1 MSRIIPIDEIT
12 DGQVLGDAVKNNFGQ
27 TLIPAGVDLQKRHIA
42 LLKTWSIPNVTIK
55 SSEEDSNEEI
65 SNEVVEM
72 SLRELEKRINWE
84 PRNGNEEDL
93 IEMAALA
100 TAKRISNN

>member
-12 DGQVLGDAVKNNFGQ
+12 DGQVLGDAVNNNFGQ
-27 TLIPAGVDLQKRHIA
+27 TLIPAGAALQKRHIA

-55 SSEEDSNEEI
+55 NSDEDSNEEI
-65 SNEVVEM
+65 SEDLMEM
-72 SLRELEKRINWE
+72 SRQALQKRINWK

-93 IEMAALA
+93 IEMATLT
-100 TAKRISNN
+100 TAKLISNY